1 MLAYGCLRTYTE
13 GERSYGCCRDDTF
26 ASKEEAPQTMNPL
39 RKVFKECQIFP
50 PLSPPLKAAL
60 CTQRTMGHHCSA
72 APNQAMFWGMKCW
85 GKKGGSGTRRVYAVD
100 AFYQIFC
107 VGVGKT
113 GPHGV
118 LWKSYDTRL
127 LDKSAKWVWDYPAV
141 LKSL

>member
-13 GERSYGCCRDDTF
+13 GERSYGCCWDDTF

-85 GKKGGSGTRRVYAVD
+85 EKKGDRGPGGSTLWMHSTRYFVLELVRPVHMEFCERVMIRD
-100 AFYQIFC
+100 F
-107 VGVGKT
+107 
-113 GPHGV
+113 
-118 LWKSYDTRL
+118 
-127 LDKSAKWVWDYPAV
+127 
-141 LKSL
+141 